1 MNNSPWIVKLLEELR
16 GYEGKDRMQDFRTL
30 TAELKDHI
38 RPIAHKTLTIP
49 TLDLLSGGFQEGELV
64 ILGGASNEGKTLLML
79 SLIDALQEQGMITAC
94 FSFEQ
99 TIEQIAEK
107 FNYAPPIF
115 WIPRI
120 ADYETKY
127 DREIEELKHNRNT
140 YIGKL
145 PSLQMQWLFLK
156 FLEMQAKSMK
166 PQAVFIDYLHVLMGK
181 GYDNKV
187 WALGDVMIELKQ
199 MALQFRMVIFVICH
213 TTKESMNREEPS
225 LADLRDSG
233 WIVNVP
239 DIILLLWR
247 KLDKSTKEPGPLS
260 ILKIAKHRRKGNAKN
275 KKIELMMNERG
286 MLIEH
291 SGEWSNAAD

>member
-1 MNNSPWIVKLLEELR
+1 MNNTPWIVKLLEKLR
-16 GYEGKDRMQDFRTL
+16 GYEGKDRMENFPHLVKEMESR
-30 TAELKDHI
+30 I
-38 RPIAHKTLTIP
+38 RPIAHNTRAIP
-49 TLDLLSGGFQEGELV
+49 TLDSLSGGFQEGELV
-64 ILGGASNEGKTLLML
+64 IIGGASNEGKTLLIL
-79 SLIDALQEQGMITAC
+79 SLIAAFEDQDFITAF

-107 FNYAPPIF
+107 YGYAPPVF
-115 WIPRI
+115 WMPRV

-127 DREIEELKHNRNT
+127 EQEIEQMKRNQNL

-145 PSLQMQWLFLK
+145 PSLQMQWLFIKLI
-156 FLEMQAKSMK
+156 EMQANGIK
-166 PQAVFIDYLHVLMGK
+166 PHAVFIDYLHVLMGR
-181 GYDNKV
+181 GYENKV

-199 MALQFRMVIFVICH
+199 MALMFRCIFFVVCH

-247 KLDKSTKEPGPLS
+247 RLEKSTGEPGPIS
-260 ILKIAKHRRKGNAKN
+260 KLKIAKHRRKGQAKN
-275 KKIELMMNERG
+275 KKIDLVMNDRG
-286 MLIEH
+286 MLVEH
-291 SGEWSNAAD
+291 SGEYDAT